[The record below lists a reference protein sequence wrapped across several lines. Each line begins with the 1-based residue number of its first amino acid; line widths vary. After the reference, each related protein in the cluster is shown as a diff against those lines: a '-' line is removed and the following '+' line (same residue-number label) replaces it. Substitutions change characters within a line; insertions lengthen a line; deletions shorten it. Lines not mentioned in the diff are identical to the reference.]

1 MDLCPTNIL
10 SICSGGGG
18 LDLGM
23 HLAMPNARVVC
34 YVENEAFACETL
46 ASKMEAGLMDQAPI
60 WTNLRTFDGNPWRR
74 VVDCIVGGYPCQ
86 PFSISGRKK
95 GEHDPRHLWPRILGL
110 VREID
115 PSIVFFENVSNHLRI
130 GYETVRRELQEAG
143 YLVEQGIF
151 SASEVGA
158 THLRKRLFIL
168 GCKPEYADGKM
179 RHLLCGRYWKAQA
192 GDGVADALS
201 RGRQTGVQ
209 GSVPAVPGEGQD
221 DSGKAAKSSSI
232 LGYTYGQ
239 GSQVHG
245 GGREDSQQEFKAA
258 ERAGRCLE
266 VFPPGP
272 EELEKWN
279 KVLEEVPEVEPA
291 FCLLDDE
298 LAPGL
303 VESILEDRS
312 MQLRLLGNGVVP
324 ACAAFA
330 FGILLGRV
338 GYNEDSRQK
347 QQKDIAT

>member
-1 MDLCPTNIL
+1 
-10 SICSGGGG
+10 
-18 LDLGM
+18 M

-46 ASKMEAGLMDQAPI
+46 ASKMETGFMDQAPI
-60 WTNLRTFDGNPWRR
+60 WTNLRTFDGKSWRGI
-74 VVDCIVGGYPCQ
+74 VDCIIGGYPCQ
-86 PFSISGRKK
+86 PFSLAGRQK
-95 GEHDPRHLWPRILGL
+95 GEHDTRHLWPCILGL
-110 VREID
+110 IKEIN
-115 PSIVFFENVSNHLRI
+115 PSFVFFENVSNHLQI
-130 GYETVRRELQEAG
+130 GYETVRRELQETG

-168 GCKPEYADGKM
+168 GCRPEYVEKM
-179 RHLLCGRYWKAQA
+179 CHLLCGRYWKQGERILAGGNCIAQA
-192 GDGVADALS
+192 GEGVADALS
-201 RGRQTGVQ
+201 RGYRTNGVQ
-209 GSVPAVPGEGQD
+209 GSVPGVPREEQD
-221 DSGKAAKSSSI
+221 DSGKASKSSGI
-232 LGYTYGQ
+232 LGHTYGQ

-245 GGREDSQQEFKAA
+245 GKREDSQQEFKAT

-272 EELEKWN
+272 EELEKW
-279 KVLEEVPEVEPA
+279 KRVLEEFPEVEPA

-330 FGILLGRV
+330 FGVLLERI
-338 GYNEDSRQK
+338 GYNGDSRQK
-347 QQKDIAT
+347 QKKSIAT